1 MGLKIFLTRVDHIVH
16 HNYFAVRSVLI
27 ALEIPVSVENHPKTT
42 GADTFDTKL
51 WPMSILSTSSEFKR
65 RLTSVVLIISVVYR
79 VCTFFGFNHRSFV
92 RPKLN
97 KRSDERSHTDV
108 DLRNFRDDDRVTRS
122 GISADLSRMPFW
134 RLLDQLRHVLG
145 TSLTNTGKD
154 FGMSLDL

>member
-1 MGLKIFLTRVDHIVH
+1 
-16 HNYFAVRSVLI
+16 
-27 ALEIPVSVENHPKTT
+27 
-42 GADTFDTKL
+42 
-51 WPMSILSTSSEFKR
+51 MSILSTSSEFKETPDLCYSDHLR
-65 RLTSVVLIISVVYR
+65 VRR
-79 VCTFFGFNHRSFV
+79 VCTSSASTIGALYDS
-92 RPKLN
+92 KLN